1 MTIEKYIETVLFN
14 ELDSLADVSIKELV
28 SYLIKYGR
36 DSLYITKN
44 KYPVYF
50 FDSIDFLDVFL
61 NNELD
66 EKVIDYVK
74 KHPKKV
80 HILNYDTNIIDA
92 YYYMRSNNLK
102 KVAVIKNNELIG
114 EISFK
119 IISSKIADI
128 IIKDPLTGVYN
139 EKYFQV
145 LIEEYNDFDKPLG
158 LIFIDI
164 KNIGIIEGLYGED
177 ELKNVLKIIGLKLK
191 NIVRDIDFVF
201 RNDYRFKIIT
211 FTSLEVT
218 QKIVERIKKTLD
230 ELEVD
235 KMKIN
240 YSLAYSHVPELQDNI
255 LLALEEVEDKL
266 ID

>member
-102 KVAVIKNNELIG
+102 KSQL
-114 EISFK
+114 
-119 IISSKIADI
+119 
-128 IIKDPLTGVYN
+128 
-139 EKYFQV
+139 
-145 LIEEYNDFDKPLG
+145 
-158 LIFIDI
+158 
-164 KNIGIIEGLYGED
+164 
-177 ELKNVLKIIGLKLK
+177 LKIM
-191 NIVRDIDFVF
+191 N
-201 RNDYRFKIIT
+201 
-211 FTSLEVT
+211 
-218 QKIVERIKKTLD
+218 
-230 ELEVD
+230 
-235 KMKIN
+235 
-240 YSLAYSHVPELQDNI
+240 
-255 LLALEEVEDKL
+255 
-266 ID
+266 